1 VSNVRI
7 LIITGLSGSGK
18 SITNRAL
25 EDLGFFCI
33 DNLPVGLLPKFLEM
47 RTGSTSEISKIACVM
62 DTREP
67 HFLSEYPKI
76 FAELRKKGCRIE
88 ILFLEASDEALIRR
102 FSETRRPHP
111 LAEGGTAADGIARE
125 REMLSGLKKA
135 ADMILDSTDFSVH
148 ELRREVQHRF
158 SQIQGERSMNIMIV
172 SFGFKYGIPSMADL
186 VMDVRFLP
194 NPYFHPDL
202 KDLSGEDPPV
212 AEYVLSFPETKE
224 FVDRYLEMLRF
235 LMPFYIKEGKS
246 YLTIAIGCTGG
257 RHRSVALA
265 NELTKKMGSTDCQ
278 VKVRH
283 RDIGRSD

>member
-1 VSNVRI
+1 MSNVRI